1 MPASDLGRGR
11 CTSLVSRAPQVSTPH
26 EIARDLLEKHL
37 PTENP
42 SSGEKIPEAREMQ
55 LNLLLKLDELK
66 VKAVTDVDR
75 PVVTVGA
82 GRNPGVPETLPLA
95 PPLPAGI
102 PTLTL
107 PPTIPTPH
115 PYSKADSTP
124 NRHMPPPGS
133 TVCHRPGRARGLLS
147 FVATPPPL
155 PRSLHITSSTSCG
168 SRKCRQTLST

>member
-82 GRNPGVPETLPLA
+82 GRNPG
-95 PPLPAGI
+95 
-102 PTLTL
+102 
-107 PPTIPTPH
+107 
-115 PYSKADSTP
+115 
-124 NRHMPPPGS
+124 
-133 TVCHRPGRARGLLS
+133 
-147 FVATPPPL
+147 
-155 PRSLHITSSTSCG
+155 
-168 SRKCRQTLST
+168 